1 MQLPTETKIQL
12 KGQTVNASHRTQAP
26 NRTLSAGSL
35 GELGS
40 PLYVRHRQGQSLS
53 RKRPL
58 EGHDEMKLCK
68 VYCKQAGDRLWT
80 AVSASLWMAQ
90 ETSLIL
96 PRVGSQYLVPLQ
108 PAEKAPDSAPPY
120 TSCKGELQPL
130 LASSWQQSCMSPR
143 SQSVPP
149 NPRLRNDTAIKVKT
163 FLTATR

>member
-1 MQLPTETKIQL
+1 MRLPTETKIRL
-12 KGQTVNASHRTQAP
+12 KGQTVNASQGTQAS

-53 RKRPL
+53 RKRLL
-58 EGHDEMKLCK
+58 EGHDEMRPHK

-80 AVSASLWMAQ
+80 AVGASLWMAQ

-96 PRVGSQYLVPLQ
+96 PRVGNRYLVALQ
-108 PAEKAPDSAPPY
+108 PAEKAPACVPPY
-120 TSCKGELQPL
+120 TGCNGELQSL
-130 LASSWQQSCMSPR
+130 LASSRQQSRVSPR

-149 NPRLRNDTAIKVKT
+149 NPRLRNDAAIKVKT